1 MGDLSF
7 QEVKNRGDINFFINL
22 CDSVHELIEAV
33 MKRYQLQNKTS
44 FWIKKF
50 VLELNK
56 VMSKKTEKSEDLWT
70 NLGVKAKGNREDL
83 T

>member
-1 MGDLSF
+1 
-7 QEVKNRGDINFFINL
+7 
-22 CDSVHELIEAV
+22 
-33 MKRYQLQNKTS
+33 MKRYQLQNRTS

-56 VMSKKTEKSEDLWT
+56 IMSKKTEKSEDLWT
-70 NLGVKAKGNREDL
+70 NLRVKVEGNREDL